1 MLVYKGYRF
10 KVIRETITRQLFCAF
25 RLMCDL
31 NSIRRF
37 CVLLQNTKLPRN
49 KYCPNIFAKNL
60 RRHLHT
66 YVFGAINVLSYM
78 KNFALRTYFNV
89 KSPTIHGIKQK
100 ILLFTI
106 HLRNSRSKQ
115 FSLGQF
121 KKQVCKVKNILFT
134 HRMRFPFM
142 LDFTLCKKLKGL
154 KTFSRTTLHLV

>member
-10 KVIRETITRQLFCAF
+10 KVIRETITSQLFCAF
-25 RLMCDL
+25 LLMCDL

-37 CVLLQNTKLPRN
+37 CVQLQNTKFPRN
-49 KYCPNIFAKNL
+49 KYCPKFFAKNL

-78 KNFALRTYFNV
+78 KNFALRRYFNV

-106 HLRNSRSKQ
+106 HLRKIIVEVNNFLQ
-115 FSLGQF
+115 ASL
-121 KKQVCKVKNILFT
+121 KN
-134 HRMRFPFM
+134 RFVR
-142 LDFTLCKKLKGL
+142 L
-154 KTFSRTTLHLV
+154 KTYFLRIG

>member
-1 MLVYKGYRF
+1 MLLPSKYHMLVYKGYRF

-37 CVLLQNTKLPRN
+37 CVQLQNTKFPRN
-49 KYCPNIFAKNL
+49 KYCPKFFAKNL

-89 KSPTIHGIKQK
+89 KSLTINGIKLN
-100 ILLFTI
+100 IFLVTMLFEK
-106 HLRNSRSKQ
+106 L
-115 FSLGQF
+115 F
-121 KKQVCKVKNILFT
+121 QVYAL
-134 HRMRFPFM
+134 
-142 LDFTLCKKLKGL
+142 
-154 KTFSRTTLHLV
+154 